1 MACGNR
7 NIVVDST
14 KARLRIEENRMG
26 AGVDYVQALGVRQS
40 GDGRNNREESGEHI
54 QDMMSD
60 IEVWNRRV
68 DEMMS
73 SPLS

>member
-1 MACGNR
+1 MACSNR

-26 AGVDYVQALGVRQS
+26 AGVDYVQALGVSQS

-54 QDMMSD
+54 QDTMSD

-68 DEMMS
+68 DEIR
-73 SPLS
+73 

>member
-26 AGVDYVQALGVRQS
+26 AGVDYVQALGVSQS
-40 GDGRNNREESGEHI
+40 GDGGNNREESGEHI
-54 QDMMSD
+54 RDMMSD
-60 IEVWNRRV
+60 IEFGRGG
-68 DEMMS
+68 
-73 SPLS
+73 